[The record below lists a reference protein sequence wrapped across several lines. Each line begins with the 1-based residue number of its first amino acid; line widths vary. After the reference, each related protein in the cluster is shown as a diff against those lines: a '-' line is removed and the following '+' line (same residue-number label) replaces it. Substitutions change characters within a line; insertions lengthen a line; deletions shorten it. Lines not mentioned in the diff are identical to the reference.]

1 MVELSFIRPNI
12 DLESEIE
19 PLRRAVRLFSGAK
32 CEPCMRTQ
40 QNPEFWVF
48 DAVRTRGNTEAAG

>member
-1 MVELSFIRPNI
+1 MVKLSFIRPDI

-19 PLRRAVRLFSGAK
+19 PLRRAVRGSWRLFSGAK

-40 QNPEFWVF
+40 QNPEGEGDGEVLGF
-48 DAVRTRGNTEAAG
+48 